1 MDVKNKSQ
9 KKNSNTSGWDMDMI
23 AEMHIVEIVL
33 IIVSVLAALI
43 LGHYKYAFYGLVI
56 VLLYLSPTILY
67 YIAMKTYPF
76 VKRFF
81 KKVMGK

>member
-9 KKNSNTSGWDMDMI
+9 KKKSSTGGLSIDMI

-33 IIVSVLAALI
+33 IIVSVLVALV
-43 LGHYKYAFYGLVI
+43 LGHYKYAFWGLAI

-76 VKRFF
+76 MKRFF
-81 KKVMGK
+81 KKVIGK